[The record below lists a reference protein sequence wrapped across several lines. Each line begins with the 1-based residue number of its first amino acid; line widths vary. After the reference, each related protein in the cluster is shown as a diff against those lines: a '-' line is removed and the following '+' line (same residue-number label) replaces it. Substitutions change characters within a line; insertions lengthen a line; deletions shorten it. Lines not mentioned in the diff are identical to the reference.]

1 MRERRVELEAER
13 RFVHSYAL
21 IGADD
26 GQVREGLAEEQGA
39 GEMGSRRAPG
49 RHRGASIVSRSAPE
63 PSRADAARVDG
74 VLQPGGTRLALRFG

>member
-39 GEMGSRRAPG
+39 GEM
-49 RHRGASIVSRSAPE
+49 
-63 PSRADAARVDG
+63 DG
-74 VLQPGGTRLALRFG
+74 VERPGAIAERP